1 MQVFCPLVIPFG
13 HVREKRGIEGV
24 RRTEGVYINVSLSM
38 SDEKKLRF
46 RECPHCHKLIS
57 RKNCSFY
64 IIKGSKYP
72 ITCNHCG
79 KEVQPS
85 VEAWP
90 FRVGFFFGFL
100 GIVAPTK
107 YYLWQGNGFWES
119 VMKAIPFFLLALA
132 VNGIVNVEF
141 IKFKKTDY

>member
-1 MQVFCPLVIPFG
+1 
-13 HVREKRGIEGV
+13 
-24 RRTEGVYINVSLSM
+24 M
-38 SDEKKLRF
+38 S
-46 RECPHCHKLIS
+46 
-57 RKNCSFY
+57 KNS
-64 IIKGSKYP
+64 
-72 ITCNHCG
+72 
-79 KEVQPS
+79 PS

-107 YYLWQGNGFWES
+107 YYLMQGNGFWES

-141 IKFKKTDY
+141 IKFKNTVK